1 MSKIMSAVVPSCF
14 SSPLTQVRSL
24 SFDGSAT
31 SLASTIHGPT
41 GVVASRF
48 FTRRLGR

>member
-1 MSKIMSAVVPSCF
+1 MSKIMSAVVPSCL
-14 SSPLTQVRSL
+14 SSPFTQVRRV
-24 SFDGSAT
+24 SFDGSGT
-31 SLASTIHGPT
+31 SAVSTIHGPT